1 MEHLAARQIGRIRPG
16 GFYLFQLPGMQDLL
30 RPRIKLVDGHCEELT
45 KPDNKIYY
53 WQNEGKGL
61 VILAGDEPHLN
72 VEAYADGFFV
82 VARQLRV
89 RRVAALGGVYAP
101 VPYDKHRNIS
111 CTYSLPAMR
120 RELEPYEV
128 NFSDYEGGTTI
139 GSYLLEQAERLGVEY
154 LGFYAMVPYYDFAQ
168 LSRSWTAW
176 GWTTTTW
183 PGTT

>member
-1 MEHLAARQIGRIRPG
+1 MH
-16 GFYLFQLPGMQDLL
+16 DLL

-72 VEAYADGFFV
+72 VEAYADGFFA
-82 VARQLRV
+82 VAQQLRV

-120 RELEPYEV
+120 RELEPYAV
-128 NFSDYEGGTTI
+128 SFSDYEGGTTI
-139 GSYLLEQAERLGVEY
+139 GSYMLEQAERLGVEY
-154 LGFYAMVPYYDFAQ
+154 LGFYAMV
-168 LSRSWTAW
+168 LIMTSRSSPASWTAW